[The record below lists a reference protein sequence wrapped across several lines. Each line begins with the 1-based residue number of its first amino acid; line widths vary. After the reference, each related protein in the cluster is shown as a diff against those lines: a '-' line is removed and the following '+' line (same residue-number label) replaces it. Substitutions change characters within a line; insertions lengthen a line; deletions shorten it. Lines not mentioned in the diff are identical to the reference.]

1 MASIQKIGRNKGYA
15 YKVQIR
21 RKGFS
26 SISKIFESKELALN
40 FAKSVE
46 NDREK
51 MLAFGEVRNQI
62 KLDKLVD
69 DYFYRG
75 YQGKRPKEQRW
86 KINYWINH
94 IGNKNIGDIN
104 RYDIL
109 SGINNLPSHYKNST
123 INRFKAAI
131 SALLTF
137 AVNEYDLKDNPARL
151 VKSKP
156 ENNQRTRYL
165 SDDERKR
172 LLKESMSSNW
182 DKFYLLILLALTT
195 GARRSEITNLKW
207 SDIDFINKTATVNQ
221 TKNGEPRVLP
231 LTNSVIN
238 EMQSFNQDF
247 ELIFHSPKTPDKPYD
262 FRKQWVKLLKKADIN
277 DFTFHCIRH
286 STASYLAQQ
295 GVSLIEISSI
305 LGHKQIQVT
314 MRYSHLAISNK
325 QRLIEKYFG
334 EI

>member
-26 SISKIFESKELALN
+26 SISRIFESKELALN

-109 SGINNLPSHYKNST
+109 SGINNLPIHYKNST

-165 SDDERKR
+165 SEDERKR

-334 EI
+334 KV